1 MAFSILFVSSLFFMH
16 LLFGAFVLTDS
27 ILKSR
32 MWELSCDYRDIIHE
46 FTASDV
52 PSLGHAIYGLNR
64 PFLTRFSGLSHIN
77 VDFKS

>member
-1 MAFSILFVSSLFFMH
+1 MVLHSEVS
-16 LLFGAFVLTDS
+16 DS
-27 ILKSR
+27 FLKSR

-64 PFLTRFSGLSHIN
+64 PFLTRFSGLSHGSGLLRG
-77 VDFKS
+77 VRHLWERV